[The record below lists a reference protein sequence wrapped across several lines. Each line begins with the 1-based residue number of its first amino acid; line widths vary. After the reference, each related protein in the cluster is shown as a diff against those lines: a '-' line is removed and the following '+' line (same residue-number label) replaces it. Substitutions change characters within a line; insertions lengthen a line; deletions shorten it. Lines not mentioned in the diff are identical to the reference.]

1 MDRVIA
7 ICASGKATMT
17 TVRATESMAMTVP
30 CPAMDRADAPRVLMV
45 VPTLGQRTD
54 YLAQTLQSI
63 REQPLSVDITVVCPA
78 SAQEA
83 ASVARAAGATV
94 IDDPGSLPGAINL
107 GIASASDHEFVT
119 WLGDDDLLEPES
131 LPGTVAALDRE
142 PAAVLAYGWCRYID
156 PDGRQLWINKTGKL
170 AEAVLAWG
178 PQLIPQPGMLV
189 RLKAWSE
196 VGGLDESLTLAFDF
210 DLILKLRKV
219 GALTC
224 VNRPVS
230 AFRWHPQSLTVSSR
244 SRNLDE
250 SELVKRRYLQP
261 WQQRIAWT
269 WEGPVRL
276 ATRIAAWNVNRKAQ
290 AIMAGPRT

>member
-1 MDRVIA
+1 
-7 ICASGKATMT
+7 
-17 TVRATESMAMTVP
+17 MTVP
-30 CPAMDRADAPRVLMV
+30 CPVMDRADAPRVLMV

-63 REQPLSVDITVVCPA
+63 REQPVTVDIAVVCPA
-78 SAQEA
+78 SADEA
-83 ASVARAAGATV
+83 RSIARGAGASVV
-94 IDDPGSLPGAINL
+94 DDPGNLPAAINL
-107 GIASASDHEFVT
+107 GVASATDHEFVT
-119 WLGDDDLLEPES
+119 WLGDDDLLEPGS
-131 LPGTVAALDRE
+131 LSWTMFALDEE

-156 PDGRQLWINKTGKL
+156 PHGRQLWINKTGKY
-170 AEAVLAWG
+170 AEAALSWG

-189 RLKAWSE
+189 RREAWE
-196 VGGLDESLTLAFDF
+196 QVGGLDESLTLAFDF

-244 SRNLDE
+244 SLNLDE

-261 WQQRIAWT
+261 WQRRIAWT
-269 WEGPVRL
+269 WERPVRL
-276 ATRIAAWNVNRKAQ
+276 ATRLAAWNVNRKAQ
-290 AIMAGPRT
+290 TITAGSRT